1 MTKPKNPVQK
11 EPIFT
16 QECYLSFP
24 NIRHVR
30 VFTGNI
36 QDTRQYFS
44 KDKLWVAEIRTGSRN
59 EAVQQTRQKAKE
71 LTATTKIKH
80 KYIA

>member
-1 MTKPKNPVQK
+1 MTKPKNPVKK
-11 EPIFT
+11 EPVFT

-30 VFTGNI
+30 LFTGNI

-44 KDKLWVAEIRTGSRN
+44 KDKLWVNEIHAESRN
-59 EAVQQTRQKAKE
+59 EAVRQTRQATKE
-71 LTATTKIKH
+71 LTATTRIKH